1 MKNFKLLL
9 IFISFFFLQN
19 SNANGVL
26 GKLKKKKYT
35 NKLILERQDSIINQ
49 MQNKFEVLQNDVNQ
63 KNNQGEIDPKAYK
76 ETSKFIETKKEELNA
91 LREDIKKY
99 NGLSNKEIKKKLTA
113 VEFEELLVKQN
124 EVIKEAITDVAL
136 LDEIRKQ
143 KQFDEFETSA
153 FFPPGNY
160 KIPDNMKEETMK
172 SFEPIIDKILM
183 YAEKYPG
190 KQIKATIIVK
200 GFSDEQSISKSSELY
215 KKLIQDFKAD
225 AIELP
230 SNDLEL
236 QEKINLYLSQL
247 RANEVGD
254 FIYIIAQRKK
264 AQNSKFNNIKI
275 DVLKEGHGYELPNK
289 KLNYNKVD
297 PRRRIVT
304 FYWNVLPIDQ

>member
-1 MKNFKLLL
+1 MRIFRILLVL
-9 IFISFFFLQN
+9 LCFFSLQHTFAKGIF
-19 SNANGVL
+19 
-26 GKLKKKKYT
+26 GKLKKKK
-35 NKLILERQDSIINQ
+35 NDKKMILARQDSIITQ
-49 MQNKFEVLQNDVNQ
+49 MQNTFDILQNDVNQ
-63 KNNQGEIDPKAYK
+63 KNNKGEIDPKAYQ
-76 ETSKFIETKKEELNA
+76 ETSKFIENKKEELSA
-91 LREDIKKY
+91 LKEDIKKY
-99 NGLSNKEIKKKLTA
+99 QELSTKEIKKVLTA
-113 VEFEELLVKQN
+113 AVFEELLVKQN
-124 EVIKEAITDVAL
+124 EIIKEAITDVAL
-136 LDEIRKQ
+136 IDEIRKQ

-160 KIPDNMKEETMK
+160 KVPDNMKEETMK
-172 SFEPIIDKILM
+172 SFEPIVDKILK

-230 SNDLEL
+230 SNDLAL

-247 RANEVGD
+247 RANEVGE
-254 FIYIIAQRKK
+254 FIFLIAQKK
-264 AQNSKFNNIKI
+264 KSQNPTLSNIRI

-289 KLNYNKVD
+289 KLTYNKID

-304 FYWNVLPIDQ
+304 FYWNIIPLD

>member
-1 MKNFKLLL
+1 MKIFKLFL
-9 IFISFFFLQN
+9 IFFCFFSLQIS
-19 SNANGVL
+19 SAKGIL
-26 GKLKKKKYT
+26 GKLKKKK
-35 NKLILERQDSIINQ
+35 NDKKMILARQDSLITQI
-49 MQNKFEVLQNDVNQ
+49 QNTFDVLQNDVNQ
-63 KNNQGEIDPKAYK
+63 KNNKGEIDSKAFQ
-76 ETSKFIETKKEELNA
+76 ETSKFIEDKKEELSA
-91 LREDIKKY
+91 LKEDIKKY
-99 NGLSNKEIKKKLTA
+99 QELSNKEIKKVLTA
-113 VEFEELLVKQN
+113 AVFEELLIKQN
-124 EVIKEAITDVAL
+124 EIIKEAITDVAL
-136 LDEIRKQ
+136 IDEIRKQ

-160 KIPDNMKEETMK
+160 IVPDNMKEETMK
-172 SFEPIIDKILM
+172 SFEPIVDKILK

-230 SNDLEL
+230 TNDLAL

-247 RANEVGD
+247 RANEVGE
-254 FIYIIAQRKK
+254 FIYKIAQKK
-264 AQNSKFNNIKI
+264 KSQNSTLSNIRI

-289 KLNYNKVD
+289 KLTYNKID

-304 FYWNVLPIDQ
+304 FYWNILPVD

>member
-1 MKNFKLLL
+1 MKNFRLFLVLLCFFSL
-9 IFISFFFLQN
+9 QHTFAKGIFS
-19 SNANGVL
+19 
-26 GKLKKKKYT
+26 KLKKKK
-35 NKLILERQDSIINQ
+35 NDKKMILARQDSIITQ
-49 MQNKFEVLQNDVNQ
+49 MQNTFDILQNDVNQ
-63 KNNQGEIDPKAYK
+63 KNNKGEIDPKAYQ
-76 ETSKFIETKKEELNA
+76 ETSKFIEDKKEELSA

-99 NGLSNKEIKKKLTA
+99 QVLSNKEIKKVLTA
-113 VEFEELLVKQN
+113 AVFEELLVKQN
-124 EVIKEAITDVAL
+124 EIIKEAITDVAL
-136 LDEIRKQ
+136 IDEIRKQ

-160 KIPDNMKEETMK
+160 KVPDNMKEETIK
-172 SFEPIIDKILM
+172 SFEPIVDKILK

-190 KQIKATIIVK
+190 KEIKATIIVK

-230 SNDLEL
+230 SNDLAL

-247 RANEVGD
+247 RANEVGE
-254 FIYIIAQRKK
+254 FIFLIAQKK
-264 AQNSKFNNIKI
+264 KSQNPTLSNIRI

-289 KLNYNKVD
+289 KLTYNKID

-304 FYWNVLPIDQ
+304 FYWNIIPVE